1 MDKPPAPKKR
11 KVEEEDEL
19 WGDDDDDF
27 ELTQKDLENLDTEVI
42 ASQSVTNGST
52 YRNNSADPGPSGA
65 ARPKL
70 SLSKSGSDRS
80 SMSSGHYQHSFTK
93 PHPVNSSSS
102 SESLNPASTSTSRNN
117 SSCSSEEIPFAP
129 QSRRTS
135 SSHSLDAND
144 QSLTTMYLKNPIV
157 EAEMDKL
164 KQECQR
170 LQRELESAK
179 DDRYSN
185 DGRLKI
191 LQQNLSSKDAE
202 LGIIRQERAKYIE
215 QQKREQTEKEKNL
228 QTEVDKLTTQ
238 LQFKDKELDNFR
250 DRCRTLESASA
261 AGPSVSPVRSPR
273 VSSPLVKKHKTED
286 NSPKGRSS
294 FPTSQSFMAENYM
307 TQPSTSRAGYKPV
320 ETRDEGTMATEQ
332 PIVAESSTPR
342 NFRLKLRCPRG
353 DVPGVELLADLL
365 DSDLGTEKSGE
376 EKGIVGLLQKRT
388 SVVDLQFLQFDRD
401 SSNLLSPV
409 HNKRVLDLKHQP
421 SSIVSPEKPVKKA
434 IISPDSYS
442 SAIHG
447 MKCLLR
453 NQQTFQSRSETN
465 IVLTENTLNGAILI
479 LPMID
484 DYLTQYIEMLR
495 INLDARTCVSPRS
508 SFTSSGSSKSS
519 FDSSIQ
525 SLTGSLDMLL
535 KDSADF
541 ANNLENMALVTLQ
554 VLHKLVSF
562 SAVIR
567 NILLNVEKG
576 PQPMESTDEGEQPM
590 ETDRS
595 SPESSLDSDWSI
607 SSEKFSNLQV
617 LKKVIKIAD
626 CGQKERWYNSLVVQ
640 KCFDIL
646 IVLGTN
652 STEEKLRSLQPENIG
667 RVLINALDCR
677 TDKQMV
683 LCALHLISTLVQYNK
698 VVSSLCIC
706 TEGCVL
712 LNMYQA
718 CTDLILTETDESM
731 LVIGKLV
738 LEILLSIQN
747 VHKGG
752 IVLLCEAGC
761 NCSIKV
767 VQTVVLLVHKL
778 LNIYENSQNQS
789 ILDDIIKGLQLLHIM
804 SQKQNNFAENH
815 FHVEHQYVQFVCG
828 LLKVLKDFPGNY
840 ESEII
845 AIGDLWDFNQDDS
858 ELIQE
863 SDDEPS

>member
-11 KVEEEDEL
+11 KVEDEDEL

-27 ELTQKDLENLDTEVI
+27 ELTQKDFENLDTEVI

-52 YRNNSADPGPSGA
+52 SRNNSADPGPSGA

-80 SMSSGHYQHSFTK
+80 SMSSGQYQHSFIK

-102 SESLNPASTSTSRNN
+102 SESLNPASTSTSRNT

-144 QSLTTMYLKNPIV
+144 QSLTSMYLKNPII
-157 EAEMDKL
+157 EAEIDKL

-170 LQRELESAK
+170 LQKELESAK

-185 DGRLKI
+185 EGRLKI
-191 LQQNLSSKDAE
+191 LQDNLSRKDAE
-202 LGIIRQERAKYIE
+202 LGDIRHERAKYIE

-261 AGPSVSPVRSPR
+261 AGPSVSPVRSPC
-273 VSSPLVKKHKTED
+273 VSSPTVKKQKTED
-286 NSPKGRSS
+286 KSPKARSS
-294 FPTSQSFMAENYM
+294 FPTSQSFMAENFM
-307 TQPSTSRAGYKPV
+307 TQPSTSRAGYKLV

-332 PIVAESSTPR
+332 PINAESSTPR
-342 NFRLKLRCPRG
+342 HFRLKLRCPRG

-388 SVVDLQFLQFDRD
+388 SVVDLQSLQFDRD

-409 HNKRVLDLKHQP
+409 NNKRVLELKHQH
-421 SSIVSPEKPVKKA
+421 SSIVSPEKPVRKS

-453 NQQTFQSRSETN
+453 NQQTFQSRTETN

-484 DYLTQYIEMLR
+484 DYLAQYIDMLR
-495 INLDARTCVSPRS
+495 SNLDARTCVSPRS
-508 SFTSSGSSKSS
+508 SYTSSGSSKSS

-562 SAVIR
+562 STVIR

-576 PQPMESTDEGEQPM
+576 LQPMESTDEGEQPM
-590 ETDRS
+590 ETDKS

-607 SSEKFSNLQV
+607 SSEKFSNLLV

-652 STEEKLRSLQPENIG
+652 TTEEQLVSLQPENIG

-718 CTDLILTETDESM
+718 CTDLIETETDETV

-761 NCSIKV
+761 TCSVKV

-778 LNIYENSQNQS
+778 LKIYENSLNQF
-789 ILDDIIKGLQLLHIM
+789 ILDDIIKGLQLLHMM
-804 SQKQNNFAENH
+804 SQKQDTFADNH
-815 FHVEHQYVQFVCG
+815 FQVEHQYVQFVCG
-828 LLKVLKDFPGNY
+828 LLKVLKDLPGNY
-840 ESEII
+840 EPEIM
-845 AIGDLWDFNQDDS
+845 ALSDLWDFNQDDS

-863 SDDEPS
+863 SDEEPG